1 MMDEVPPGHACHPQ
15 LHRRLC
21 DPRYRR
27 GIRFAPIGNG
37 AEPAVFCGHVHVPHA
52 GAINT
57 RARYV
62 GGPGFA
68 GGRPPVELRPL

>member
-1 MMDEVPPGHACHPQ
+1 MKDLRAMRATHSFTDDCVT
-15 LHRRLC
+15 
-21 DPRYRR
+21 R
-27 GIRFAPIGNG
+27 GIAGAFGSPPSATAPNL
-37 AEPAVFCGHVHVPHA
+37 AAVFCGHVHVAHA